1 MKKLF
6 AAVVCAMFLAVTAAA
21 QQPAACIHQLTAE
34 PAQTAIA
41 PPLHPITREQ
51 TKELFQ
57 VAGVQSDASHPRP
70 PDDHARRRPMR
81 RSGSL
86 PPSTRKWKKASW
98 EIDFGALLYPTYA
111 KYLSEE
117 DAAKVIAFYRTP
129 EGQHFVQV
137 TPFVMSEAGKIGQRK
152 ASGSRS
158 RYLPAH
164 QQELL
169 DAKTKYDTH
178 RKQELEQMTN
188 PAAPDSS
195 KPAAP
200 QK

>member
-1 MKKLF
+1 MKKLL
-6 AAVVCAMFLAVTAAA
+6 AAAICAIFLGLTAAA
-21 QQPAACIHQLTAE
+21 QQPGAAPVAAE

-51 TKELFQ
+51 TRELFQ
-57 VAGVQSDASHPRP
+57 VAGVQSMLRTLVRQTINAQKLNAPEWIPASIYQEME
-70 PDDHARRRPMR
+70 DGFM
-81 RSGSL
+81 G
-86 PPSTRKWKKASW
+86 
-98 EIDFGALLYPTYA
+98 IDFGTLLYPTYA

-137 TPFVMSEAGKIGQRK
+137 TPFVMSEAGKIGQQEGVRI
-152 ASGSRS
+152 AQQVFTT
-158 RYLPAH
+158 H

-178 RKQELEQMTN
+178 RKQELDQMTN
-188 PAAPDSS
+188 PPAPDST

-200 QK
+200 QR

>member
-1 MKKLF
+1 MKKFF
-6 AAVVCAMFLAVTAAA
+6 AAVVCAIFVAVTAAA
-21 QQPAACIHQLTAE
+21 QQPAAASGSSATAE

-57 VAGVQSDASHPRP
+57 VAGVQSMLRTLVRQTITAQKANAPEWIPASIYQE
-70 PDDHARRRPMR
+70 MEE
-81 RSGSL
+81 GFMG
-86 PPSTRKWKKASW
+86 
-98 EIDFGALLYPTYA
+98 IDFGALLYPTYA

-137 TPFVMSEAGKIGQRK
+137 TPFVMSEAGKIGQQEGVRI
-152 ASGSRS
+152 AQQVFTT
-158 RYLPAH
+158 H

-188 PAAPDSS
+188 PAAPDTP
-195 KPAAP
+195 KP
-200 QK
+200 QH